1 MRLVFVYYSII
12 FSLWFSSNTTT
23 VNCSFWPIIQ
33 ILQHFRIVQP
43 AFQNTNNFLDNEEM
57 FKLNKELSR
66 NDVNIY
72 FISETMH
79 SSCSHSIITFTKL
92 ESFEWKITS
101 TSNVPNIVISH
112 INNFTELDQVKL
124 SLIDEVYFLD
134 WASLNVYET
143 YTINN
148 IPIIN
153 HLGHFKSNLNSL
165 SFYASNGYISS
176 FEKRRGNF
184 HGLHLRAMTEKS
196 WSPNILD
203 LSEHFPS
210 RVTYFSN
217 NDTFDVTDHT
227 KGSFSDLLHYLEEHF
242 NFSTRIYKRKDSK
255 WGYPKL
261 LPNGTEIV
269 DGMIHNLVENSAD
282 FIIAPLAILSARL
295 PYVDYLQPMRDELGI
310 VLRL

>member
-72 FISETMH
+72 FINETMH

-148 IPIIN
+148 IPII
-153 HLGHFKSNLNSL
+153 
-165 SFYASNGYISS
+165 A
-176 FEKRRGNF
+176 
-184 HGLHLRAMTEKS
+184 
-196 WSPNILD
+196 
-203 LSEHFPS
+203 
-210 RVTYFSN
+210 
-217 NDTFDVTDHT
+217 
-227 KGSFSDLLHYLEEHF
+227 
-242 NFSTRIYKRKDSK
+242 
-255 WGYPKL
+255 
-261 LPNGTEIV
+261 LPMMH
-269 DGMIHNLVENSAD
+269 GMIIS
-282 FIIAPLAILSARL
+282 
-295 PYVDYLQPMRDELGI
+295 Y
-310 VLRL
+310 